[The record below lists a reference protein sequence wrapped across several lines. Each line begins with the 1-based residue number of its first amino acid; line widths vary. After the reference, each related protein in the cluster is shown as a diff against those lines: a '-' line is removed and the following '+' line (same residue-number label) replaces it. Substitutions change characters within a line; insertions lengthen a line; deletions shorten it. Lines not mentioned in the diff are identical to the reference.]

1 MIVASF
7 SVTNY
12 FAFSFGKKSRIH
24 YLFFRFITKD
34 CECVMKFEE
43 TKLTYLVNFLR
54 SFLIYIQLGTLLLK
68 REESKWNPGSSTYF
82 LLIVYHTYIESC
94 K

>member
-1 MIVASF
+1 
-7 SVTNY
+7 
-12 FAFSFGKKSRIH
+12 
-24 YLFFRFITKD
+24 
-34 CECVMKFEE
+34 MKFEE

-82 LLIVYHTYIESC
+82 LLIVYYTKLNLANESLPLLLYTLN
-94 K
+94 